1 MAIVFIDTIVI
12 VFVVYYMK
20 KNLLILFFI
29 LLLVPLQAKKDKKSE
44 DNQSFNAMKH
54 VEVYN
59 SVLRE
64 LEINYV
70 DTLDHDK
77 LLKLSLDR
85 MLYGLDPYTSYIPAS
100 NEEALKR
107 LRSGQYGGIGSII
120 TLVEGKPYLSE
131 PYFGMPAQANG
142 LRAGDEI
149 VEIDGEKCEGKSIS
163 EVSDMLRG
171 KPHTEIVI
179 KVRREGDKKI
189 IKKTFLRDIIQ
200 MPTVPYYAQVAD
212 GVGYIVIL
220 DFIDRTAS
228 DFEHALKQLVSQ
240 YNINKLIVDLRGNG
254 GGLVGQAVDIASL
267 FVSKGTEIVS
277 MKGRHDANNTSYKT
291 LREPLYPN
299 MELLFLVD
307 GNTASSSEILSGAMQ
322 DLDRG
327 YVLGERTFGKGLV
340 QNVRE
345 LPYDNYLKV
354 TTAKYYLPSGRCV
367 QAVDFANRQS
377 GTARVIPDS
386 LTKEFRTVKGRIV
399 RDGGGVMPDSVI
411 TEDVTYNISHYL
423 YLKHIYFKYANRFVM
438 QHPMIDSADKFILTD
453 DEYADFCSFVKESDF
468 TYQLESNRYLQD
480 LQDMVK
486 MEGYDDLTKDLFNQL
501 SEQLKPNVENDL
513 VRFRDDIQEMLELEI
528 VKRYYYQ
535 KGAIEYGLRTDN
547 WLKIAIEIIK

>member
-1 MAIVFIDTIVI
+1 
-12 VFVVYYMK
+12 MK
-20 KNLLILFFI
+20 KILSI
-29 LLLVPLQAKKDKKSE
+29 LLFVLLFVPLQAKKDKKSG
-44 DNQSFNAMKH
+44 DNQSFDAMKH

-70 DTLDHDK
+70 DTLKHDK

-85 MLYGLDPYTSYIPAS
+85 MLYGLDPYTSFIPAS
-100 NEEALKR
+100 DEETLKR

-120 TLVEGKPYLSE
+120 TLVDGKPYLSE
-131 PYFGMPAQANG
+131 PYWGMPAQANG

-149 VEIDGEKCEGKSIS
+149 VEIDGEKSEGKSIS

-179 KVRREGDKKI
+179 KVRREGEKKI

-200 MPTVPYYAQVAD
+200 MPTVPFYAQVAE

-228 DFEHALKQLVSQ
+228 DFEHALKELVSS
-240 YNINKLIVDLRGNG
+240 YNINKLIIDLRGNG

-267 FVSKGTEIVS
+267 FVPKGTEIVS

-291 LREPLYPN
+291 RREPLYPN

-367 QAVDFANRQS
+367 QAIDYANRQNGS
-377 GTARVIPDS
+377 TRVIPDS

-411 TEDVTYNISHYL
+411 TEEASYNIAGYL
-423 YLKHIYFKYANRFVM
+423 YIKNLYFKYANRYVFE
-438 QHPMIDSADKFILTD
+438 HPTIAPANDFRLTD
-453 DEYADFCSFVKESDF
+453 EEYSDFCKFVIESGF
-468 TYQLESNRYLQD
+468 TYRLESEKYLQD
-480 LQDMVK
+480 LKEMVK
-486 MEGYDDLTKDLFNQL
+486 TEGYDQKTDTLFTQLTNLLQPNVKEDLTLFR
-501 SEQLKPNVENDL
+501 EDV
-513 VRFRDDIQEMLELEI
+513 QEMLEMEI
-528 VKRYYYQ
+528 IKRYYYQ
-535 KGAIEYGLRTDN
+535 KGTIAYSLRSDE
-547 WLKIAIEIIK
+547 WLKTAIEIIKK

>member
-1 MAIVFIDTIVI
+1 
-12 VFVVYYMK
+12 MK
-20 KNLLILFFI
+20 KILSI
-29 LLLVPLQAKKDKKSE
+29 LLFVLSLVPLQAKKDKKSG
-44 DNQSFNAMKH
+44 DNQSFDAMKH

-70 DTLDHDK
+70 DTLKHDK

-85 MLYGLDPYTSYIPAS
+85 MLYGLDPYKSYIPAS
-100 NEEALKR
+100 DEETLKR

-120 TLVEGKPYLSE
+120 TLVDNKPYLSE

-149 VEIDGEKCEGKSIS
+149 LEIDGEKCGGKSIS

-179 KVRREGDKKI
+179 KVRREGEKKPI
-189 IKKTFLRDIIQ
+189 TKKFLRDIIQ
-200 MPTVPYYAQVAD
+200 MPTVPYSAEVAD

-220 DFIDRTAS
+220 DFIDRTAA
-228 DFEHALKQLVSQ
+228 DFEKALVGLVEKH
-240 YNINKLIVDLRGNG
+240 NISKLIIDLRGNG
-254 GGLVGQAVDIASL
+254 GGLVSQAVDIASL
-267 FVSKGTEIVS
+267 FLPRGTEIVS
-277 MKGRHDANNTSYKT
+277 MKGRHQSNNVSYKT
-291 LREPLYPN
+291 KRDPLYPD

-322 DLDRG
+322 DLDRAF
-327 YVLGERTFGKGLV
+327 VLGERTFGKGLV

-345 LPYDNYLKV
+345 LPYDSYLKV

-367 QAVDFANRQS
+367 QAIDYANRQN
-377 GTARVIPDS
+377 GTTRVIPDS
-386 LTKEFRTVKGRIV
+386 LTKEFKTLKGRIV

-411 TEDVTYNISHYL
+411 TEDITYNIFHYL
-423 YLKHIYFKYANRFVM
+423 YLKHIYFKYANRFVY
-438 QHPMIDSADKFILTD
+438 QHPAIVSADKFSLTD
-453 DEYADFCSFVKESDF
+453 DEYASFCTFVKESDF
-468 TYQLESNRYLQD
+468 TYQLESNRYLQE

-486 MEGYDDLTKDLFNQL
+486 MEGYDELTKDLFNQL
-501 SEQLKPNVENDL
+501 SEKLKPNVGSDL
-513 VRFRDDIQEMLELEI
+513 VRFRKDIQEMLELEI

-547 WLKIAIEIIK
+547 WLKTAIEIIKN

>member
-1 MAIVFIDTIVI
+1 
-12 VFVVYYMK
+12 MK
-20 KNLLILFFI
+20 KILSI
-29 LLLVPLQAKKDKKSE
+29 LLFVLSLVPLQAKKDKKSG
-44 DNQSFNAMKH
+44 DNQSFDAMKH

-70 DTLDHDK
+70 DTLKHDK

-100 NEEALKR
+100 DEEMLKR

-120 TLVEGKPYLSE
+120 TLVDNKPYLSE
-131 PYFGMPAQANG
+131 PYFGMPAQSNG

-149 VEIDGEKCEGKSIS
+149 LEIDGEKCGGKSIS

-179 KVRREGDKKI
+179 KVRREGEKKPI
-189 IKKTFLRDIIQ
+189 TKKFLRDIIQ
-200 MPTVPYYAQVAD
+200 MPTVPYSAEVAD

-220 DFIDRTAS
+220 DFIDRTAA
-228 DFEHALKQLVSQ
+228 DFEKALVGLVEKH
-240 YNINKLIVDLRGNG
+240 NISKLIIDLRGNG
-254 GGLVGQAVDIASL
+254 GGLVSQAVDIASL
-267 FVSKGTEIVS
+267 FLPRGTEIVS
-277 MKGRHDANNTSYKT
+277 MKGRHQSNNVSYKT
-291 LREPLYPN
+291 KRDPLYPD

-322 DLDRG
+322 DLDRTF
-327 YVLGERTFGKGLV
+327 VLGERTFGKGLV

-345 LPYDNYLKV
+345 LPYDSYLKV

-367 QAVDFANRQS
+367 QAIDYANRQN
-377 GTARVIPDS
+377 GTTRVIPDS
-386 LTKEFRTVKGRIV
+386 LTKEFKTLKGRIV

-411 TEDVTYNISHYL
+411 TEDITYNISHYL
-423 YLKHIYFKYANRFVM
+423 YLKHIYFKYANCFVY
-438 QHPMIDSADKFILTD
+438 QHPAIVSADKFSLTD
-453 DEYADFCSFVKESDF
+453 DEYASFCTFVKESDF
-468 TYQLESNRYLQD
+468 TYQLESNRYLQE

-486 MEGYDDLTKDLFNQL
+486 MEGYDELTKDLFNQL
-501 SEQLKPNVENDL
+501 SEKLKPNVGSDL
-513 VRFRDDIQEMLELEI
+513 VRFRKDIQEMLELEI

-547 WLKIAIEIIK
+547 WLKTAIEIIKN

>member
-1 MAIVFIDTIVI
+1 
-12 VFVVYYMK
+12 MK
-20 KNLLILFFI
+20 KILSI
-29 LLLVPLQAKKDKKSE
+29 LLFVLSLVPLQAKKDKKSG
-44 DNQSFNAMKH
+44 DNQSFDAMKH

-70 DTLDHDK
+70 DTLKHDK

-100 NEEALKR
+100 DEEMLKR

-120 TLVEGKPYLSE
+120 TLVDNKPYLSE

-149 VEIDGEKCEGKSIS
+149 LEIDGEKCGGKSIS

-179 KVRREGDKKI
+179 KVRREGEKKPI
-189 IKKTFLRDIIQ
+189 TKKFLRDIIQ
-200 MPTVPYYAQVAD
+200 MPTVPYSAEVAD

-220 DFIDRTAS
+220 DFIDRTAA
-228 DFEHALKQLVSQ
+228 DFEKALVELVEKH
-240 YNINKLIVDLRGNG
+240 NISKLIIDLRGNG
-254 GGLVGQAVDIASL
+254 GGLVSQAVDIASL
-267 FVSKGTEIVS
+267 FLPRGTEIVS
-277 MKGRHDANNTSYKT
+277 MKGRHQSNNVSYKT
-291 LREPLYPN
+291 KRDPLYPD

-322 DLDRG
+322 DLDRAF
-327 YVLGERTFGKGLV
+327 VLGERTFGKGLV

-345 LPYDNYLKV
+345 LPYDSYLKV

-367 QAVDFANRQS
+367 QAIDYANRQN
-377 GTARVIPDS
+377 GTTRVIPDS
-386 LTKEFRTVKGRIV
+386 LTKEFKTLKGRIV

-411 TEDVTYNISHYL
+411 TEDITYNISHYL
-423 YLKHIYFKYANRFVM
+423 YLKHIYFKYANRFVY
-438 QHPMIDSADKFILTD
+438 QHPAIVSADKFSLTD
-453 DEYADFCSFVKESDF
+453 DEYASFCTFVKESDF
-468 TYQLESNRYLQD
+468 TYQLESNRYLQE

-486 MEGYDDLTKDLFNQL
+486 MEGYDELTKDLFNQL
-501 SEQLKPNVENDL
+501 SEKLKPNVGSDL
-513 VRFRDDIQEMLELEI
+513 VRFRKDIQEMLELEI

-547 WLKIAIEIIK
+547 WLKTAIEIIKN